1 MSRTIV
7 FVLMLSLFAC
17 KEEVK
22 ESEPTTNEVI
32 PTQTVEDFVLK
43 ETHGDK
49 KLWLLRAEKA
59 LSYEERHTIWIYDVN
74 LNFFDENGLISSTLT
89 SDSGMVFTQINNMRA
104 LGNVVVVSKE
114 GNRLETE
121 TLDWLNTERK
131 IYTKDPVKVIQE
143 KSVMTGIG
151 LESDPN
157 LKHIKIKKDL
167 HIRYEET
174 D

>member
-7 FVLMLSLFAC
+7 FVLMLFLFAC
-17 KEEVK
+17 KEDVK

-32 PTQTVEDFVLK
+32 PTQTVEDFALK

-49 KLWLLRAEKA
+49 KIWLLRAEKA
-59 LSYEERHTIWIYDVN
+59 LSYEEKHTIWIYDVN
-74 LNFFDENGLISSTLT
+74 LDFFDENGLISSTLT
-89 SDSGMVFTQINNMRA
+89 SDSGIVFSQTNNMRA
-104 LGNVVVVSKE
+104 LGNVVVVSKD
-114 GNRLETE
+114 GDRLETE

-131 IYTKDPVKVIQE
+131 IYTKDLVKVIQE

-157 LKHIKIKKDL
+157 LEHIKIKKDL
-167 HIRYEET
+167 RIKYEGR